1 MIWFRGPLRKIALL
15 ALLGCML
22 PLVAAC
28 GSAESESFVSWEPA
42 DIDRPL
48 GTPAID
54 QMNTPEPAVVLQVT
68 PQVTDVGADVD
79 VGAIVPSI
87 STPKASVATPASA
100 LSTDELKSFHP
111 NEIGVIPVMEYHVIT
126 TDPQKESDQ
135 FVRTADHLREDLQFL
150 YDHNFYVIPMRALV
164 RSEITAPAGKHP
176 VVLTFDDATAS
187 QFRWSKDANGTI
199 ALDPNTAIG
208 ILEEFFAG
216 HPDFGRGGFFAVLPS
231 NCFTDDTPHNTMNNC
246 TDKLTWMA
254 KHGYEIGLHTL
265 QHEDLLDVT
274 DDEFQRQIGEN
285 VIWVDER
292 VSGPGNMSRV
302 LAMPFGNYPDRD
314 KHQAQRQMMRA
325 GFTYKGVH
333 IKLEGALLVG
343 ANPTESPSSEAFDPI
358 FIARIQAFKESLD
371 LWFPQFEQ
379 GTVSLYTSDGDPDTV
394 WVPNVIP
401 DDLAGQFSADRIVQ
415 SGKKLIRYD
424 DEKSGEVARFSQYS
438 GKFCEIG
445 NDRTA
450 DHTLAID
457 GCARPPQRISFSFLK
472 A

>member
-1 MIWFRGPLRKIALL
+1 MAIA
-15 ALLGCML
+15 
-22 PLVAAC
+22 AA
-28 GSAESESFVSWEPA
+28 VSPPQA
-42 DIDRPL
+42 FASTRA
-48 GTPAID
+48 GTLS
-54 QMNTPEPAVVLQVT
+54 PE
-68 PQVTDVGADVD
+68 
-79 VGAIVPSI
+79 
-87 STPKASVATPASA
+87 
-100 LSTDELKSFHP
+100 ELKALHP

-126 TDPQKESDQ
+126 TDPAKEADQ
-135 FVRTADHLREDLQFL
+135 FVRTIDHLREDLQFL
-150 YDHNFYVIPMRALV
+150 YDHNFYVIPMRELV
-164 RSEITAPAGKHP
+164 RNEITAPAGKHP

-187 QFRWSKDANGTI
+187 QFRWDKDANGTI
-199 ALDPNTAIG
+199 ALDQNTAIG
-208 ILEEFFAG
+208 ILETFFAG
-216 HPDFGRGGFFAVLPS
+216 HPDFGRGGFFAVLAY
-231 NCFTDDTPHNTMNNC
+231 NCFSDDTPHNTMNDC
-246 TDKLTWMA
+246 TDKLAWMV

-265 QHEDLLDVT
+265 QHEDLRDVT

-314 KHQAQRQMMRA
+314 MHQAQRRMMRD

-343 ANPTESPSSEAFDPI
+343 ANPTESPSSETFDPI

-379 GTVSLYTSDGDPDTV
+379 GTVSLYTSDGGPDTV

-424 DEKSGEVARFSQYS
+424 DEKSGEVARFSQHS
-438 GKFCEIG
+438 GKFLAMG
-445 NDRTA
+445 NGRIA
-450 DHTLAID
+450 AHTLAID
-457 GCARPPQRISFSFLK
+457 GRPRPPQRNSFLN